1 MCNPITFNICSIFR
15 YRLNLPV
22 LFIIENDLNYEICHR
37 RHINSNF
44 SDPHLM
50 WYVILVYTTG
60 VSLEECTLPIRII
73 KSEPFQELL
82 EIGYDTTEPHRF
94 PMVQFVPEILLS

>member
-1 MCNPITFNICSIFR
+1 
-15 YRLNLPV
+15 
-22 LFIIENDLNYEICHR
+22 
-37 RHINSNF
+37 
-44 SDPHLM
+44 M

-60 VSLEECTLPIRII
+60 VSLEECTLPIRIV

-82 EIGYDTTEPHRF
+82 EVSYDTTEPHRF